1 MSSRSG
7 RRDFRRPVLQS
18 SSSFGTRLVNRFG
31 NSSFGPATSTALGTT
46 HLIRHA
52 IRLSGWLLAVGLLLA
67 SATAPAAEDDT
78 AALDKIVKL
87 NKRAVDE
94 YQNLNFDK
102 ARKLLDEA
110 LAACTR
116 SGLDSHPVAARTHV
130 HMGVV
135 LFAGLKDKDGAVAEF
150 KKAAQIQPDMKLDT
164 ALATPEIQEAYDQA
178 VAGRQ
183 AQPPAAEGPPRR
195 PPKTPS
201 PTSRSRARCRASR
214 SPSTR
219 RWIRRSRPRRW
230 CCRSAPTARTTSA
243 SAT

>member
-1 MSSRSG
+1 MELYGRSG
-7 RRDFRRPVLQS
+7 HCAPGSALSDGACYSGS
-18 SSSFGTRLVNRFG
+18 S
-31 NSSFGPATSTALGTT
+31 AALGTT
-46 HLIRHA
+46 HLTRHA
-52 IRLSGWLLAVGLLLA
+52 TRPLTRLAPWLLAAGLLMLA
-67 SATAPAAEDDT
+67 FGRAPAHAEDE
-78 AALDKIVKL
+78 AAAIDKIVKL

-116 SGLDSHPVAARTHV
+116 SGLDSHPVTARTHV

-150 KKAAQIQPDMKLDT
+150 KKAVQIQPDVKLDT

-178 VAGRQ
+178 VAG
-183 AQPPAAEGPPRR
+183 AGGAAASGEGPPRR

-201 PTSRSRARCRASR
+201 RTNRSRARCRASR
-214 SPSTR
+214 LPSTR